1 LVFAGIALGV
11 SEGQFGTFDRA
22 VILGLHNVVGA
33 LGPAWIDETA
43 RNITSL
49 GSVIVVCLIAG
60 AYVGY
65 LLLRGDRTSAI
76 LLLVSVLGGLVL
88 NEVLKLIFDR
98 PRPDLALPSIRV
110 FSSSFPS
117 GHAALSGVAYLTM
130 GALATRNAPT
140 AAVRAYVMGAAIL
153 LVFLVGTSR
162 VYLGVHYPTDVL
174 AGWCVGSA
182 WAVACWQG
190 AKEIERR
197 QFENGRQHL

>member
-1 LVFAGIALGV
+1 MAGP
-11 SEGQFGTFDRA
+11 
-22 VILGLHNVVGA
+22 

-43 RNITSL
+43 RNITSF
-49 GSVIVVCLIAG
+49 GSVIVVCLLVG

-65 LLLRGDRTSAI
+65 LLFSGDRNAAI
-76 LLLVSVLGGLVL
+76 LMLVSALGGLVL

-117 GHAALSGVAYLTM
+117 GHALLSCAAYLTM
-130 GALATRNAPT
+130 GALAARGSPT
-140 AAVRAYVMGAAIL
+140 AAIRTYLMGAAIL
-153 LVFLVGTSR
+153 LAFLVGTSR

-174 AGWCVGSA
+174 AGWCIGAA
-182 WAVACWQG
+182 WALACWQV

-197 QFENGRQHL
+197 HFGNGRRHQ